1 MNKETKK
8 AALALLK
15 ENGQHQEIHA
25 TDDGNLF
32 FNKHHAQEHARRT
45 KSELTTISR
54 EVSAEDKAPKE
65 TTAEASNTSAEI
77 TPSDA
82 LSWIDNQYQYAVSD
96 DNAKIIKY
104 AAASEANGK
113 VTLKVA
119 KDFGAGKENKRG
131 KTKNNG

>member
-15 ENGQHQEIHA
+15 ENGQH
-25 TDDGNLF
+25 NLF

-82 LSWIDNQYQYAVSD
+82 L
-96 DNAKIIKY
+96 
-104 AAASEANGK
+104 EANGK

>member
-1 MNKETKK
+1 MAFSGMINLKSG
-8 AALALLK
+8 LLTLG
-15 ENGQHQEIHA
+15 GQFDAYKRGQLERNIQIHA

-82 LSWIDNQYQYAVSD
+82 L
-96 DNAKIIKY
+96 
-104 AAASEANGK
+104 EANGK